1 MKSLKVSAPGNIFF
15 FGEHSVVY
23 ERPAI
28 VAAVNMRTHTS
39 IEKRDDNIIVV
50 NSPGY
55 GAINESVESILKK
68 RFETFQDYKDVMDP
82 IRDLIGIFGREIADL
97 NGGIKIEITSDIPR
111 ESGGMS
117 SSTAVLCSVFGALNA
132 LFETNVKPE
141 EYFDWLYPIQVKIH
155 GGAAS
160 GSEITSSSM
169 GGYNF
174 VRIDKSGLKARL
186 ERRNL
191 GTHSY
196 DIVIGNTGIEAKTKE
211 AVQKVRNAWENN
223 KEKYESFFDQIA
235 DIVRGGEKILLSGNT
250 KKLGELMNE
259 NHRILSE
266 ELGVSHPML
275 EKLIEAARSSGAF
288 GAKLSGGGMGGI
300 MLALVD
306 SETKQRVA
314 DAIKEAGG
322 IPYITTVGVEGVKID

>member
-1 MKSLKVSAPGNIFF
+1 MVIKVSAPGNVFF

-28 VAAVNMRTHTS
+28 VAAVNMRTHTF
-39 IEKRDDNIIVV
+39 IEKRNDNTIIV

-55 GAINESVESILKK
+55 GTINESVESILKK
-68 RFETFQDYKDVMDP
+68 RFETFRDYKDVMDP

-97 NGGIKIEITSDIPR
+97 NGGIKMEITSDIPR

-141 EYFDWLYPIQVKIH
+141 EYFDWLYPLQVKIH

-174 VRIDKSGLKARL
+174 VRIDKSGPKARL

-191 GTHSY
+191 GRHSY

-223 KEKYESFFDQIA
+223 KGKYESFFDQIA
-235 DIVRGGEKILLSGNT
+235 DIVREGEKILLSGNA

-322 IPYITTVGVEGVKID
+322 TPYITTVGVEGVKID